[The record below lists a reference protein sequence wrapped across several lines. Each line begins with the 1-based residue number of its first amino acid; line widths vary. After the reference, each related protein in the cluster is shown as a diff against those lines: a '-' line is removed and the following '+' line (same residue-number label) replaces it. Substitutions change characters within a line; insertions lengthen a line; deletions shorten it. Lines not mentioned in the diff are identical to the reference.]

1 MGLFRKINSQKIKDD
16 LMQKEAAS
24 RAAMFVFGCL
34 IAALAYNLFYVPYDL
49 VGGGLGGVEFI
60 INERTGIAPSDVII
74 YGNAI
79 LIIVSIL
86 ALGLKD
92 SVVSIVGAVVYT
104 AFVYFTKDVTG
115 LINFSF
121 DNKLLYVLA
130 AGVVGGFG
138 EGLVYKSGF
147 NIGSI
152 SVLATIIGHYRKQ
165 PMGYLLRVISII
177 IILLGAFTFG
187 YSSLM
192 YSIIIVVISTYL
204 IDKIIIGISDSKTF
218 FIQTDRKDEVT
229 DFIINIIGSGVTELD
244 SHGAYSHKRKKMIMC
259 VVPSERYTL
268 LRSAVKEIDPEAFIV
283 VSDCYEVLGGKRRK
297 KLPFGEY

>member
-1 MGLFRKINSQKIKDD
+1 MGLFKKINSEKVKDD
-16 LMQKEAAS
+16 LLQKEAAS
-24 RAAMFVFGCL
+24 RSAMFVFGCL
-34 IAALAYNLFYVPYDL
+34 VAALAYNMFYVPYDL
-49 VGGGLGGVEFI
+49 VGGGLGGIAI
-60 INERTGIAPSDVII
+60 IISEKFGIAPSSVII

-79 LIIVSIL
+79 IIMLSIITI
-86 ALGLKD
+86 GLRD
-92 SVVSIVGAVVYT
+92 SIVSIVGAVVYT
-104 AFVYFTKDVTG
+104 AFVYFTRDVTG

-138 EGLVYKSGF
+138 EGMVYKSGF

-152 SVLATIIGHYRKQ
+152 SSLATIIGHYRKQ
-165 PMGYLLRVISII
+165 PMGYLLRIISII
-177 IILLGAFTFG
+177 VILIGAFTFG

-192 YSIIIVVISTYL
+192 YSIIIIFISTYL

-218 FIQTDRKDEVT
+218 FIQTDKKDEVT
-229 DFIINIIGSGVTELD
+229 DFIIKIIESGVTELD
-244 SHGAYSHKRKKMIMC
+244 SHGAYSHHRKKVLMC

-268 LRSAVKEIDPEAFIV
+268 LRSAVKEIDPDAFIV

>member
-1 MGLFRKINSQKIKDD
+1 MGLFKKINSEKVKSD
-16 LMQKEAAS
+16 LLQKEAAS
-24 RAAMFVFGCL
+24 RSALFVFGCL
-34 IAALAYNLFYVPYDL
+34 IAALAYNLFYVPNDL
-49 VGGGLGGVEFI
+49 VGGGLGGLAIIANEYTGMSPSEFI
-60 INERTGIAPSDVII
+60 VM
-74 YGNAI
+74 GNAI
-79 LIIVSIL
+79 LIILSIIT
-86 ALGLKD
+86 LGLRD
-92 SVVSIVGAVVYT
+92 SITSIVGAIVYT
-104 AFVYFTKDVTG
+104 AFVYFTKDVAG

-121 DNKLLYVLA
+121 DNDLLYVLA

-165 PMGYLLRVISII
+165 PMGYLLRIISII
-177 IILLGAFTFG
+177 IIIIGGFTFG

-192 YSIIIVVISTYL
+192 YSIIIVVLSTYL
-204 IDKIIIGISDSKTF
+204 IDKILIGISDSKTF
-218 FIQTDRKDEVT
+218 FIQTDKKDEVT
-229 DFIINIIGSGVTELD
+229 DFIIKIIESGVTELD
-244 SHGAYSHKRKKMIMC
+244 SHGAYSHKRKKMLMC

-268 LRSAVKEIDPEAFIV
+268 LRSAIKEIDPEAFIV